1 MCAGRQS
8 HVTLESFFGKNFAQI
23 SFYNAFWEVVIAR
36 MSGHKGAG
44 EEKWEG
50 RGRAKDIAPSDL
62 AYIV

>member
-8 HVTLESFFGKNFAQI
+8 HVTHEDFFGKFFDQI
-23 SFYNAFWEVVIAR
+23 SFYNAFWELVIAR
-36 MSGHKGAG
+36 TSGHKGAG

-50 RGRAKDIAPSDL
+50 RGRGKASDI